1 MIPLTVRSHYSL
13 MQGAAPV
20 RQLCRAARQMGYDRL
35 ALTDT
40 DNLYGLWPFLAA
52 CRREGIRPIV
62 GAEVRD
68 PGRAQRGVCLVE
80 DGQGYRNLC
89 RLLTR
94 RHLDPAFRLETALP
108 PLARGLT
115 VLTSDP
121 GLLASWHG
129 AGVRVAAAMPRR
141 PLAAVHPLRRAAA
154 RTGVPVVAVPDSV
167 GLVPGDLARHRL
179 LRAVAGKTTLARL
192 ASGESAP
199 ADAWLA
205 PPQMYAQRFAS
216 CPQAL
221 TATHA
226 LAERLT
232 FTGPAFGIVM
242 PPWSDRRGRPAA
254 EALRAAAYRGA
265 ARRYGRE
272 LPEPVVE
279 RLEHELRI
287 VAEMGFSAYFLVVQD
302 IVRHSPRTCGRGSG
316 AASLI
321 AYSLGITNVCP
332 LKHNLYFERF
342 LNPGR
347 SDPPDIDVD
356 FAWDERDDVQL
367 AVLSRFKG
375 HAAMVCN
382 HVLFQPRLAVRE
394 TAKAYGL
401 SESEIA
407 RVTRRLPW
415 YWRVETPATEL
426 LTAVQARPEARALDF
441 PPPWPEILSRA
452 QALIGTPRHLAVHSG
467 GVVIT
472 PDPIDTY
479 VPVERAP
486 KGVPVIQWEKDATE
500 DAGLVKIDLL
510 GNRSLGVI
518 RDAVANVRA
527 NGDAL
532 DETCWAP
539 EDDFATQQAVGQGQ
553 TMGCFYIESPAMRLL
568 QQKAGVGDF
577 GHLVIHSS
585 IIRPAANEFIQ
596 EYLRRLHGA
605 PWDPI
610 HPLLADVLDET
621 FGIMVYQ
628 EDVSRTAVALAG
640 FSHAEADRLRK
651 VMSKKD
657 RAFHLEDFRTRFFAG
672 ARARRI
678 PLETARA
685 VWDMIMSFS
694 GYSFCK
700 PHSASY
706 AQVSFQ
712 AAYLKVHHPAAFMAA
727 VISNQGG
734 FYSTFAYVSEARR
747 LGLTIRPP
755 DVNRSEV
762 RWHGRSRS
770 LRVGLQAVKGLS
782 AATRERLVAA
792 RRRDA
797 FQDTEDFL
805 QRARPDEAEARA
817 LIYAGA
823 LDGLAPGTSR
833 AGLMWLL
840 ARWQRRREKA
850 ARQGLLFAPPPERG
864 YPAFPPDDP
873 LTRRRREFAVLGF
886 LCDRHPM
893 SLYQA
898 VRENAGTVKAAAIA
912 GCRGRRVRFAGWLVT
927 GKVVHTKHGEPMEFL
942 TFEDET
948 GIVETTFF
956 PAVYHR
962 FCHMLDGGRPYL
974 LKGRVEQDWGA
985 VTLTVDWVA
994 PLPPLRAVAPE
1005 DGAFQGRGIDEKT
1018 AISAMRAAQE
1028 IKRRPAGFGFEL
1040 TGTGKSVG

>member
-13 MQGAAPV
+13 MRGTVPV
-20 RQLCRAARQMGYDRL
+20 RQLCRAARRMGYDRL

-52 CRREGIRPIV
+52 CRREGLRPIV
-62 GAEVRD
+62 GAEVSD
-68 PGRAQRGVCLVE
+68 PGDPRQGVCLVE
-80 DGQGYRNLC
+80 NMDGYRNLC

-94 RHLDPAFRLETALP
+94 RHMMAGFRLETALP

-121 GLLASWHG
+121 GLLERWHA

-141 PLAAVHPLRRAAA
+141 PLSAAHPLRKAAA
-154 RTGVPVVAVPDSV
+154 RMGLPVVGTPDSF
-167 GLVPGDLARHRL
+167 GLAPGDIARHRL
-179 LRAVAGKTTLARL
+179 LRAIEGKTTLPRL
-192 ASGESAP
+192 SSREIAP
-199 ADAWLA
+199 GDAWLA
-205 PPQMYAQRFAS
+205 PPPTYARRFAP

-221 TATHA
+221 AATHEV
-226 LAERLT
+226 AERLV

-265 ARRYGRE
+265 ERRYGRE

-287 VAEMGFSAYFLVVQD
+287 VAEMGFSAYFLIVRD

-356 FAWDERDDVQL
+356 FAWDERDDVQQ
-367 AVLSRFKG
+367 AVLNRFKG

-394 TAKAYGL
+394 TAKVYGL
-401 SESEIA
+401 TEGEIA

-415 YWRVETPATEL
+415 YWRLETPAAEL
-426 LTAVQARPEARALDF
+426 ITAVQARPEARALDF

-452 QALIGTPRHLAVHSG
+452 QHLIGTPRHLSVHSG

-472 PDPIDTY
+472 PEPIDGY

-486 KGVPVIQWEKDATE
+486 KGVPIIQWEKDATE

-527 NGDAL
+527 NGEDF
-532 DETCWAP
+532 DESSWVP

-577 GHLVIHSS
+577 EHLVIHSS

-605 PWDPI
+605 VWDPI
-610 HPLLADVLDET
+610 HPLLADVLNET

-657 RAFHLEDFRTRFFAG
+657 REFHLEDFRARFFSG

-678 PLETARA
+678 PADTTRA
-685 VWDMIMSFS
+685 VWDMMMSFS

-747 LGLTIRPP
+747 LGLVIRPP
-755 DVNRSEV
+755 DVNRSGD
-762 RWHGRSRS
+762 RWHGRSRAI
-770 LRVGLQAVKGLS
+770 RVGLQALKGLS
-782 AATRERLVAA
+782 AATRHRLIAA
-792 RRRDA
+792 RRQA
-797 FQDTEDFL
+797 VFENMNDFL
-805 QRARPDEAEARA
+805 ERVRPDETEARA
-817 LIYAGA
+817 LIHAGA
-823 LDGLAPGTSR
+823 LDRLTPGATR
-833 AGLMWLL
+833 AARMWSL
-840 ARWQRRREKA
+840 ARWQRRRTAA
-850 ARQGLLFAPPPERG
+850 ARQGLLFAPPPEGRR
-864 YPAFPPDDP
+864 PPFPPDDP
-873 LTRRRREFAVLGF
+873 LTRLRREFAVLGF

-893 SLYQA
+893 VLYQA
-898 VRENAGTVKAAAIA
+898 MLARHGTVKAADL
-912 GCRGRRVRFAGWLVT
+912 GGRLGRQVRFGGWLVT
-927 GKVVHTKHGEPMEFL
+927 GKVVHTRHGESMEFL

-962 FCHMLDGGRPYL
+962 FCHMLDWGRPYL
-974 LKGRVEQDWGA
+974 LTGRLEQDWGA
-985 VTLTVDWVA
+985 TTLTVSQVA
-994 PLPPLRAVAPE
+994 PLPPLRAMGRE
-1005 DGAFQGRGIDEKT
+1005 KGARPRRNTGKNLPASSTFAGRGERK
-1018 AISAMRAAQE
+1018 A
-1028 IKRRPAGFGFEL
+1028 RPPPGPDL
-1040 TGTGKSVG
+1040 I

>member
-13 MQGAAPV
+13 MRGTVSV
-20 RQLCRAARQMGYDRL
+20 RQLCRAARRMGYDRL

-52 CRREGIRPIV
+52 CRREGLTPIV

-68 PGRAQRGVCLVE
+68 PRSRRRSVCLVE
-80 DGQGYRNLC
+80 NAEGYQNLC

-94 RHLDPAFRLETALP
+94 RHLAADFRLETALP

-121 GLLASWHG
+121 DLLAHWHM
-129 AGVRVAAAMPRR
+129 AGVRVAAALPRR
-141 PLAAVHPLRRAAA
+141 PLSAAHPLRQTAVRM
-154 RTGVPVVAVPDSV
+154 GVPVVATPDSF
-167 GLVPGDLARHRL
+167 GLTPGDLARHQL
-179 LRAVAGKTTLARL
+179 LRAIDGNTTLPRL
-192 ASGESAP
+192 NDSQAAP
-199 ADAWLA
+199 PDAWLA
-205 PPQMYAQRFAS
+205 SPPTYAQRFAP

-221 TATHA
+221 AATHA

-242 PPWSDRRGRPAA
+242 PPWSDHRGRPAN
-254 EALRAAAYRGA
+254 EALRATAYRGA
-265 ARRYGRE
+265 AKRYGCE

-287 VAEMGFSAYFLVVQD
+287 VAEMDFSAYFLVVRD

-347 SDPPDIDVD
+347 RDPPDIDVD
-356 FAWDERDDVQL
+356 FAWDERDDVQQ
-367 AVLSRFKG
+367 AVLKHFRG

-382 HVLFQPRLAVRE
+382 HVRFQPRMAVRE
-394 TAKAYGL
+394 TAKVYGL
-401 SESEIA
+401 TESEIA

-415 YWRVETPATEL
+415 YWRLETPATEL
-426 LTAVQARPEARALDF
+426 ITAVQARPEARALDF

-452 QALIGTPRHLAVHSG
+452 QRLIGTPRHLAVHSG

-472 PDPIDTY
+472 PAPIDRY

-486 KGVPVIQWEKDATE
+486 KGVPIIQWEKDAAE

-527 NGDAL
+527 NGEDF
-532 DETCWAP
+532 DETRWTP
-539 EDDFATQQAVGQGQ
+539 ENDFATQQAVAQGQ

-577 GHLVIHSS
+577 EHLVIHSS

-610 HPLLADVLDET
+610 HPLLADVLNET

-628 EDVSRTAVALAG
+628 EDVSRAAVALAG

-651 VMSKKD
+651 IMSKKD
-657 RAFHLEDFRTRFFAG
+657 REFQLADFRTRFFTG
-672 ARARRI
+672 ARKRRI
-678 PLETARA
+678 PADTTRA
-685 VWDMIMSFS
+685 VWDMMMSFS

-706 AQVSFQ
+706 ARVSFQ

-734 FYSTFAYVSEARR
+734 FYGTFAYVSEARR
-747 LGLTIRPP
+747 LGLAIRPP
-755 DVNRSEV
+755 DVNRSHD
-762 RWHGRSRS
+762 RWHGRPRA
-770 LRVGLQAVKGLS
+770 LRVGLMALRDLS
-782 AATRERLVAA
+782 AATRHRLIDA
-792 RRRDA
+792 RRGAA
-797 FQDTEDFL
+797 FENLTDFL
-805 QRARPDEAEARA
+805 ERVRPDETEARA
-817 LIYAGA
+817 LIHSGA
-823 LDGLAPGTSR
+823 LDRLVPGVNR
-833 AGLMWLL
+833 AALMWSL
-840 ARWQRRREKA
+840 ACWQRRRGAA
-850 ARQGLLFAPPPERG
+850 ARQGLLFAPPPERR
-864 YPAFPPDDP
+864 PQFPLDDP
-873 LTRRRREFAVLGF
+873 LTKWRREFAVLGF

-893 SLYQA
+893 VLYQC
-898 VRENAGTVKAAAIA
+898 VLDRIGTIKAAELAA
-912 GCRGRRVRFAGWLVT
+912 HRGHRVRFGGWLVT

-962 FCHMLDGGRPYL
+962 FCHMLDWGRPYL
-974 LKGRVEQDWGA
+974 LSGRIEQDWGA
-985 VTLTVDWVA
+985 VTLTVTQVT
-994 PLPPLRAVAPE
+994 PLPPLRALGQEAGAPTGH
-1005 DGAFQGRGIDEKT
+1005 DAIGIADV
-1018 AISAMRAAQE
+1018 RL
-1028 IKRRPAGFGFEL
+1028 P
-1040 TGTGKSVG
+1040 VG